1 MLHKAGK
8 PKILVGSYRLLSFKS
23 YLSKFFEKSI
33 ADNFS
38 DQEESNKKVNIQ
50 QKGFK
55 KSVSTNDSVSIL
67 FEIIKHGFYKGHPTT
82 EIFLDPQ
89 KAIDQAQFDGLL

>member
-23 YLSKFFEKSI
+23 YLSKFFEKAI

-38 DQEESNKKVNIQ
+38 DSEESNKKLNIQ

-55 KSVSTNDSVSIL
+55 KSSSTNDNIFIL
-67 FEIIKHGFYKGHPTT
+67 FEIMKHGFLKGHPTT
-82 EIFLDPQ
+82 GIFLD
-89 KAIDQAQFDGLL
+89 L